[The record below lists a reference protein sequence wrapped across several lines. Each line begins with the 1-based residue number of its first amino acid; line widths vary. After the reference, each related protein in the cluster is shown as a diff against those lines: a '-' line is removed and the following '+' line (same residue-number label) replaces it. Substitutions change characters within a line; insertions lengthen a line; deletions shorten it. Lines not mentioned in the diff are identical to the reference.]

1 MTMNESDF
9 SGQATAVER
18 RPVHLRRIECAGYER
33 ADGLF
38 DIEAR
43 LIDTK
48 PEDLALAERHISAGE
63 PIHQMVLCLT
73 VDSSFLI
80 HAAVARTIDSPYG
93 VCGRIAADYGRLA
106 GMRIEPGFNVAVKR
120 MFKGVQGCS
129 HITELLPALAT
140 TAFQVIWADSRNHD
154 NRRASTGQPRSSPL
168 GGCHALRLDGEVVRR
183 HFRHLLPQ
191 EKGG

>member
-1 MTMNESDF
+1 MDKSDF
-9 SGQATAVER
+9 SGQAASVER

-43 LIDTK
+43 LIATK
-48 PEDLALAERHISAGE
+48 PEDLDLPERHISAGE

-73 VDSSFLI
+73 VDRSFLI

-93 VCGRIAADYGRLA
+93 VCGRIAADYARLA
-106 GMRIEPGFNVAVKR
+106 GMRIEPGFNNAVKR
-120 MFKGVQGCS
+120 MFKGTQGCS

-140 TAFQVIWADSRNHD
+140 TAFQVVWSDRRNFD
-154 NRRASTGQPRSSPL
+154 NRTDGTGRLRSSPL

-183 HFRHLLPQ
+183 HFSHLLPQ
-191 EKGG
+191 VSG